1 MDEGLQFAVIEHN
14 ICTNIVVGDS
24 IASLQSLLPHATIV
38 ELETGVKIGDT
49 YENGVWKHSEEVEPI
64 EETTLR
70 LSSIAFVT
78 LAEKGLIDET
88 TSVENMDFFAI
99 WEYSINYKVGDM
111 RTYNGML
118 YTCIQAHTSQEDWTP
133 DTASSLW
140 RPCANPNEEYSQWS
154 QPIGAHDAYM
164 ADDKVTHNEKH
175 YISLLDNNVWEP
187 EVYGWEEIE

>member
-24 IASLQSLLPHATIV
+24 ITSLQSLLPNATII
-38 ELETGVKIGDT
+38 ELETGFGIGDT

-99 WEYSINYKVGDM
+99 WEYPINYKVGDM

-140 RPCANPNEEYSQWS
+140 KPCANPNEEYPQWS

-175 YISLLDNNVWEP
+175 YISLLDNNVWEIGRAH
-187 EVYGWEEIE
+187 V